1 MTRNLNKNILTG
13 LKQVKL
19 IIPMRGKQ
27 MKEVFITH
35 AKRTAVGSFLGS
47 LSQISAPLL
56 GASVIQAILAESKI
70 ESRLINEVI
79 LGQVITGGSGQ
90 NPARQAIIKAGIDI
104 SVPALTINKVCGS
117 GLKAVSI
124 AANAIAIGEAD
135 LIIAGG
141 QENMSLGMHGAYIR
155 GGKKF
160 GDEKLLDLMMYDGLT
175 DVFSGVMMGITAENI
190 AKKFNISREMQDE
203 FAVNSQL
210 KASLAQKN
218 GKFKDEIVPIE
229 VQVKKETKIFDFDE
243 GVRGDS
249 SIEVLSKLR
258 PAFDSQGSVTAGNS
272 SSIND
277 GAAAVLIASGAAVKK
292 YNLEPI
298 ARIVSSGMCGVD
310 PQIMGTG
317 PVPASKLAL
326 SRAGWAIDDLD
337 LIEANEA
344 FAAQGCY
351 VNEQMKWDVNKV
363 NVNGGSVAIGH
374 PIGASGARILVT
386 LLHEMHKRSAK
397 KALATLCI
405 GGGMGIAM
413 CFEKP

>member
-1 MTRNLNKNILTG
+1 
-13 LKQVKL
+13 
-19 IIPMRGKQ
+19 MR
-27 MKEVFITH
+27 EVFITH

-47 LSQISAPLL
+47 LSQVQAPLL
-56 GASVIQAILAESKI
+56 GAAVIKAILAESKI
-70 ESRLINEVI
+70 ENKLINEVI
-79 LGQVITGGSGQ
+79 FGQVITGGSGQ
-90 NPARQAIIKAGIDI
+90 NPARQSVIKAGMDV

-124 AANAIAIGEAD
+124 ARNIIATGESE

-141 QENMSLGMHGAYIR
+141 QENMSLGMHGSYIR

-160 GDEKLLDLMMYDGLT
+160 GDEKLLDFMMYDGLT

-218 GKFKDEIVPIE
+218 GKFKDEVVPIE

-243 GVRGDS
+243 GVKGDS

-258 PAFDSQGSVTAGNS
+258 PAFDQQGTVTAANS
-272 SSIND
+272 STIND
-277 GAAAVLIASGAAVKK
+277 GAAAVLIASSDAVKK
-292 YNLEPI
+292 YKLEPI

-310 PQIMGTG
+310 PLFMGTG

-326 SRAGWAIDDLD
+326 ARAGWTIDDLD

-344 FAAQGCY
+344 FAAQACY
-351 VNEQMKWDVNKV
+351 VNQQMKWDISKV

-386 LLHEMHKRSAK
+386 LLHEMRKTSAK